1 MAYETGIPTDQEDF
15 IDKLQTFA
23 VANGW
28 TLDYNDQTRDQAGI
42 HLNNVYV
49 QFAWDDATG
58 IAVYQSLDVYEEAL
72 SAVVAVGGAGYAV
85 NDKLTVVGGTADTAT
100 IFNVDSVSSGAV
112 ATVSVDT
119 SGEYQTTPA
128 NDASTTN
135 DGSGDDNC
143 TLTVTWQY
151 KDGGSHQDDS
161 GNGEDGAGPYDTQR
175 RMHNIGNS
183 GFQQYY
189 FFSSNEDGADYI
201 IAVLEHSAGVYSTV
215 AFGEIVKF
223 GDWTGGEWCGA
234 TVYDTSFGPQD
245 SRHNYVVDGG
255 AQTAAD
261 AATMHIEGFPNED
274 AATKWGVCFNT
285 TNPGTDTAG
294 EVRMMLVC
302 GARDNFLADVIQ
314 GIESN
319 PNNGYIPMSPYLCWA
334 RETGASTRVR
344 FLGRIPHMRDV
355 NGSNLV
361 PAEEFTIG
369 GSETWKVFPYTSKAS
384 SGTPHSGNGFFAV
397 RKIV

>member
-28 TLDYNDQTRDQAGI
+28 TVDLYDATRDICLVRKAGI
-42 HLNNVYV
+42 YV
-49 QFAWDDATG
+49 QFEWDNSTG
-58 IAVYQSLDVYEEAL
+58 IAVHQSLGHYQEAA
-72 SAVVAVGGAGYAV
+72 SGVINVGGTGYTV
-85 NDKLTVVGGTADTAT
+85 NDKVTVSGGTSDTAAV
-100 IFNVDSVSSGAV
+100 FNVDSVSGGVPTAI
-112 ATVSVDT
+112 SVDT
-119 SGEYQTTPA
+119 SGEYFTLPSNPAATTGG
-128 NDASTTN
+128 TGT
-135 DGSGDDNC
+135 G
-143 TLTVTWQY
+143 LTIDVTWQY

-234 TVYDTSFGPQD
+234 TVYDTSLGPQD
-245 SRHNYVVDGG
+245 ARHNYVVDGG
-255 AQTAAD
+255 AQTPAD